1 MGLPCGVG
9 CVEGAPRPLRFWRL
23 FSDLVW
29 EATFFEFGAILGG
42 FWEAK
47 MVPKSIFGKFF
58 GKLFFERDFV
68 SIFHRFWEARSMKN
82 SGFTAVKQ

>member
-1 MGLPCGVG
+1 MGLTSGVG
-9 CVEGAPRPLRFWRL
+9 QVEAPPRPVRFWGL
-23 FSDLVW
+23 FFESVSG
-29 EATFFEFGAILGG
+29 ATFLDLGWILGG

-47 MVPKSIFGKFF
+47 IIPKSIFGKFF
-58 GKLFFERDFV
+58 GKLFFERDFA

>member
-1 MGLPCGVG
+1 MGLTCGVG
-9 CVEGAPRPLRFWRL
+9 CVGAPPRPVGPWGL
-23 FSDLVW
+23 FFESVSG
-29 EATFFEFGAILGG
+29 ATFLDFGWILGG

-47 MVPKSIFGKFF
+47 MVPKSIFGRFF
-58 GKLFFERDFV
+58 GKLFFERDFA